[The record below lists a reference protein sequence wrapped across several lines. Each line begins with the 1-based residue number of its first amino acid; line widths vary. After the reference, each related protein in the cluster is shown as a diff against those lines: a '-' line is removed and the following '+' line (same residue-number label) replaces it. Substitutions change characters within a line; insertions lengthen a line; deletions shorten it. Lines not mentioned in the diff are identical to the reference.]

1 MKKTLRKL
9 TLSRE
14 TLRQLDPS
22 RLKDAEGGAVAQG
35 RQIGGGSMDRT
46 CQSLCF
52 VCPETWPVNT
62 QANTQ

>member
-14 TLRQLDPS
+14 TLRQLDS
-22 RLKDAEGGAVAQG
+22 SKLKDAEGGVAQA
-35 RQIGGGSMDRT
+35 RQAGGSMDRT

-52 VCPETWPVNT
+52 VCPDTWTVN
-62 QANTQ
+62 NTE